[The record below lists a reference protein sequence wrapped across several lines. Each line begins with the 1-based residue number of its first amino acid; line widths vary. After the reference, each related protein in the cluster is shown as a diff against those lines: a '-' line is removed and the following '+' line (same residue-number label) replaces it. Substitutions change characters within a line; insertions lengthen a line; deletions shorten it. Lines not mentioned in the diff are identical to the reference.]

1 MKNRNWT
8 TIGHDQILEI
18 LGKAVEL
25 DRMSHSFVI
34 TGIESVG
41 KMTVA
46 LDIAKAANCE
56 ISNTEQRP
64 CGECSQCQRI
74 QSGYHTDVFIYDLE
88 IKDGTSGQLSTT
100 ITMEQLR
107 EDFLKQIH
115 RKPFEGKT
123 RVFIIASADLMRL
136 EQSNILLK
144 TLEEPPDDTIII
156 LLATGTENLL
166 ETIVSRCQLLQLK
179 PASTE
184 KIMEVISDSDFH
196 TEIERNKIARLARGR
211 IGWAIRASGD
221 STIVMDL
228 EKYLDSVESAVTG
241 SLEDRFEF
249 SRVLAMRFREDTRIG
264 MYDMDLMLTWWR
276 DLLMLSIDS
285 DMEIVN
291 ISRRTTMEDILRSL
305 TTAEIVK
312 AISQVRIALD
322 NIQKNL
328 NPRLVCD
335 NMMLKFPVTTISSS

>member
-196 TEIERNKIARLARGR
+196 TEIERNKIARLAKGR
-211 IGWAIRASGD
+211 IGWAS
-221 STIVMDL
+221 
-228 EKYLDSVESAVTG
+228 
-241 SLEDRFEF
+241 
-249 SRVLAMRFREDTRIG
+249 
-264 MYDMDLMLTWWR
+264 
-276 DLLMLSIDS
+276 
-285 DMEIVN
+285 
-291 ISRRTTMEDILRSL
+291 
-305 TTAEIVK
+305 
-312 AISQVRIALD
+312 
-322 NIQKNL
+322 
-328 NPRLVCD
+328 
-335 NMMLKFPVTTISSS
+335 